1 MQSYSQSYTSSLKI
15 WSWEREVV
23 GYLRRR
29 KLYVVFLITF
39 LTSDTQ
45 THTLQLSV
53 CLLALSLPPWT
64 TSDLPG
70 SQQLIGGGASITMHS
85 CWETCNAV
93 VLNRI
98 WFLLFSCFITSDKSS
113 QSAKGPWMS
122 SVLLLCHAP
131 PFMLFTL
138 NIKTIHLLHR
148 LLLFQRNTK
157 AFTAQRFLGLTR
169 DLLPN
174 GHARFVWEVSWS
186 DARSSEQLLS
196 MEDSNSL
203 FWARAAWLIS
213 SPCRSAKLVSAA
225 CNHQSQSRGF
235 HPQFVCRCL
244 IFLPFYN
251 RRTLSTSTWKLT
263 ETLLVCGWKAA

>member
-1 MQSYSQSYTSSLKI
+1 MELRTGSRWVPAKKKTLRCFSHHFPDLWHTNTHITALCLSVSSLTSSLDDL
-15 WSWEREVV
+15 WPSWV
-23 GYLRRR
+23 
-29 KLYVVFLITF
+29 TAA
-39 LTSDTQ
+39 D
-45 THTLQLSV
+45 
-53 CLLALSLPPWT
+53 W
-64 TSDLPG
+64 
-70 SQQLIGGGASITMHS
+70 GGASITMHS
-85 CWETCNAV
+85 CWESCNAV

>member
-1 MQSYSQSYTSSLKI
+1 MELRIGSRWVPAKKKTLRCFSHHFPDLWHTNTHITALCLSVSSLTSSLDDL
-15 WSWEREVV
+15 WPSWV
-23 GYLRRR
+23 
-29 KLYVVFLITF
+29 T
-39 LTSDTQ
+39 
-45 THTLQLSV
+45 
-53 CLLALSLPPWT
+53 AA
-64 TSDLPG
+64 DL
-70 SQQLIGGGASITMHS
+70 GGASITMHS
-85 CWETCNAV
+85 CWESCNAV

-113 QSAKGPWMS
+113 QSAKAPWMS

-225 CNHQSQSRGF
+225 CNH
-235 HPQFVCRCL
+235 
-244 IFLPFYN
+244 N
-251 RRTLSTSTWKLT
+251 LSPVVSTHSLCADVLYSYLFIT
-263 ETLLVCGWKAA
+263 EEL

>member
-1 MQSYSQSYTSSLKI
+1 MELRTGSRWVPAKKKTLRCFSHHFPDLWHTNAHITALCLSVSSLTSSLDDL
-15 WSWEREVV
+15 WPSWV
-23 GYLRRR
+23 
-29 KLYVVFLITF
+29 TAA
-39 LTSDTQ
+39 D
-45 THTLQLSV
+45 
-53 CLLALSLPPWT
+53 W
-64 TSDLPG
+64 
-70 SQQLIGGGASITMHS
+70 GGGASITMHS